1 MLGVLVEILVFLF
14 LMGLIFGAVG
24 VAIASNKN
32 VDGLAGFLLG
42 AFLGPI
48 GLIIVALLNPSR
60 AVTSSAANGDSR
72 KEHNVDFVGE
82 RSFTSDA
89 YRLWLADRYK
99 IQRND
104 VFERFVI
111 GDRTFETLDA
121 ALAYC
126 YDEEDKKVK
135 KAELEQERAASE
147 KAALEVERQRDKWK
161 NKVGWV
167 LVGIIFLGFC
177 VFAYIDNSAQKR
189 IESSERLALIREVED
204 RFKIR
209 IPTDAEAIT
218 VNEKYTSYCDS
229 DQGTELQFTSNLTAQ
244 EIKDQFSKTLGAGKV
259 DFERSA
265 MLRWKWLKSGV
276 RYQSTTFSGFKR
288 TYLCMTK

>member
-1 MLGVLVEILVFLF
+1 MEIFVFLF
-14 LMGLIFGAVG
+14 VMGLLFGAVG

-60 AVTSSAANGDSR
+60 AVTTSAANEVSR
-72 KEHNVDFVGE
+72 KEHDVDFGGE
-82 RSFTSDA
+82 RNFTSDA

-104 VFERFVI
+104 VFDRFVI

-126 YDEEDKKVK
+126 YDEEDTKVK
-135 KAELEQERAASE
+135 AAELEQERAASE
-147 KAALEVERQRDKWK
+147 KAALEAERQRDKWK

-167 LVGIIFLGFC
+167 VVGIIFLGFC
-177 VFAYIDNSAQKR
+177 VFAYIDNSTQKR

-204 RFKIR
+204 RFKIS

-259 DFERSA
+259 DFERST

-276 RYQSTTFSGFKR
+276 RYQSTTFSGYKR

>member
-1 MLGVLVEILVFLF
+1 MEILVFLF

-104 VFERFVI
+104 VFDRFVI

-147 KAALEVERQRDKWK
+147 KAALEAERQRDKWK
-161 NKVGWV
+161 NKVGWA
-167 LVGIIFLGFC
+167 LVGIVFLGFC

-204 RFKIR
+204 RFKIS

-265 MLRWKWLKSGV
+265 MLRWKWLESGV
-276 RYQSTTFSGFKR
+276 RYQSTTFSGYKR

>member
-1 MLGVLVEILVFLF
+1 VEIFVFL
-14 LMGLIFGAVG
+14 LIVGLIFGAVG
-24 VAIASNKN
+24 VAIANNKN
-32 VDGLAGFLLG
+32 VDELAGFLLG

-60 AVTSSAANGDSR
+60 AATSSAANGDSR
-72 KEHNVDFVGE
+72 KEHDVDFVGE

-104 VFERFVI
+104 VFGRFVI

-126 YDEEDKKVK
+126 YDEEDAKVMRAK
-135 KAELEQERAASE
+135 LEQERAASE
-147 KAALEVERQRDKWK
+147 KAALEAERQRK

-189 IESSERLALIREVED
+189 MENSERLALIREVED
-204 RFKIR
+204 RFKIS
-209 IPTDAEAIT
+209 IPADAEAIT
-218 VNEKYTSYCDS
+218 VNEKHTSYCDS
-229 DQGTELQFTSNLTAQ
+229 DQSTELQFTSNLTAQ
-244 EIKDQFSKTLGAGKV
+244 EIKDQFSKTLGAGEV

-265 MLRWKWLKSGV
+265 MLKWKWLKSGV
-276 RYQSTTFSGFKR
+276 RYQSTTFSEYKR